1 MFAMSGDGKND
12 VTIPAVFLFY
22 QDASQLLKAIQENP
36 GIEISIADTSNI
48 GNVILMF
55 NFFSHTNVVFF
66 SFLNYGNTENYL
78 NLNGF
83 HLKKKKVFTKP
94 GEMVFTKFQYLKSN
108 IHCKTFFTSVLQEPV
123 YHHC

>member
-1 MFAMSGDGKND
+1 MSGDGKND

-83 HLKKKKVFTKP
+83 HLKKKK
-94 GEMVFTKFQYLKSN
+94 YLQNRVRWFLLNSN
-108 IHCKTFFTSVLQEPV
+108 F
-123 YHHC
+123 